1 MNARRRSFDRP
12 AWGLLAVV
20 LAGLVVEL
28 LTPGIQLSGFL
39 LIPVLLSAVLSRPAL
54 TAGLSFVALA
64 LSIPAQLWLGYDT
77 RLVIVRSLLI
87 GTAGVV
93 AVALAANLARAQR
106 NRAEALAAVREHE
119 QLLRDVT
126 DGMLDPQILFTPV
139 RDSGGRIIDFTYE
152 DLNRAACVYLGV
164 DREDRIGESLVQTFP
179 NIAES
184 GLLARY
190 VRCAETGEPVELD
203 DFDFFNGNRG
213 ESLRYDIRGSR
224 AHGGSLSMNYRDV
237 TERYEVRQLLAASE
251 ERYRLLAENVSDLIA
266 HVRDGRFVWI
276 SPSAQKILGAPAS
289 YWVGRHAQEIFPPGD
304 EQTFAGS
311 LATLGTGG
319 KLDERVRVVSVA
331 GLEHW
336 ADLHAGP
343 FRDANGQPDG
353 IIAALRIVD
362 DEVAAER
369 EADEARLQQARS
381 DALYRRSM
389 DSAAVGMC
397 LADLEGKLIE
407 VNPALC
413 AFFGYDAEALRQM
426 TWQQLTAADY
436 LQADLDNRE
445 DVLAGRSESYRMV
458 KQFIH
463 ADGRPIWG
471 DLAVSCLRAPD
482 GQVEIFIGQ
491 IVDITDEVETRAQL
505 EEARREQAV
514 IDARYRRSIDNA
526 AVGMC
531 LVTPQGRVH
540 DVNAA
545 MCQFFGYDADA
556 MNGMRW
562 QDVTAPE
569 YLEEEQNKFNAVI
582 EGRIDSYRMVKHY
595 HHADG
600 RLIWGDLSVS
610 GIRDDTGHL
619 EYMVALLT
627 DVTARVQAD
636 ERNRLLAEQL
646 KQQSELTKAELDS
659 AATYMA
665 SIMPRGLHG
674 PVAVSS
680 RYIPSRELGGD
691 CFDYHWIDDDNLIFY
706 LIDVSGHGIEPA
718 LLAVSLQNMLRSGTL
733 AAPVLLSPE
742 VTLTELNR
750 LFQMDQQ
757 NDHYFTMWYGVYQAS
772 TRTLRYANA
781 GAPPAFAL
789 DCSAGKGLTAT
800 ALSTTSQPIG
810 VFDDTQFAA
819 STYAVPKGCQIFLY
833 SDGASESVLAD
844 GRQLTPEGLLELAT
858 RVAGPPDWSLDD
870 LVDRL
875 LEITRAHAFDD
886 DCSFMRLTFT

>member
-1 MNARRRSFDRP
+1 MKAPRRSSDRS
-12 AWGLLAVV
+12 AWVLFAVLLAGVV
-20 LAGLVVEL
+20 AEL
-28 LTPGIQLSGFL
+28 MTPGTQLSGFL
-39 LIPVLLSAVLSRPAL
+39 LIPVLASVVLARPAL

-64 LSIPAQLWLGYDT
+64 LAIPAQLWLGYDVS
-77 RLVIVRSLLI
+77 LVTVRSLLM
-87 GTAGVV
+87 GAAGVV
-93 AVALAANLARAQR
+93 AVALAANLARANR
-106 NRAEALAAVREHE
+106 VRAEALVGVRERE

-126 DGMLDPQILFTPV
+126 DGMLDPQILFKPV
-139 RDSGGRIIDFTYE
+139 RDSGGRVIDFTYQ
-152 DLNRAACVYLGV
+152 DLNRAACVFFGV
-164 DREDRIGESLVQTFP
+164 NREDRIGESLTQAVP

-184 GLLARY
+184 GLLAHF

-203 DFDFFNGNRG
+203 DFDSSIGERG
-213 ESLRYDIRGSR
+213 ESGRYDIRGSR
-224 AHGGSLSMNYRDV
+224 THAGWVSMSSRDV
-237 TERYEVRQLLAASE
+237 TERYEVGQRLSASE
-251 ERYRLLAENVSDLIA
+251 ERYRLLAENASDLVA

-276 SPSAQKILGAPAS
+276 SPAAQEILGAPAS
-289 YWVGRHAQEIFPPGD
+289 YWVGRQVQEIFPPEDAPAFTGR
-304 EQTFAGS
+304 
-311 LATLGTGG
+311 LATLAAGGT
-319 KLDERVRVVSVA
+319 LDERVRVVSAA
-331 GLEHW
+331 GLDHW

-343 FRDANGQPDG
+343 FHDANGQRDG
-353 IIAALRIVD
+353 IIAAMRIVD
-362 DEVAAER
+362 DEVAAR
-369 EADEARLQQARS
+369 SEADEARGRQARS

-389 DSAAVGMC
+389 DNAAVGMC
-397 LADLEGKLIE
+397 LADLEGNLTE

-436 LQADLDNRE
+436 LQADLDNRA
-445 DVLAGRSESYRMV
+445 DLLAGRGESYRMV

-463 ADGRPIWG
+463 ADGHPIWG
-471 DLAVSCLRAPD
+471 DLAVSCVRAPD

-514 IDARYRRSIDNA
+514 VDARYRRAIDNA

-531 LVTPQGRVH
+531 LFTPQGRLH

-545 MCQFFGYDADA
+545 MGQFFGYDAEA

-600 RLIWGDLSVS
+600 RRIWGDFSVS
-610 GIRDDTGHL
+610 GIRDDPGHL
-619 EYMVALLT
+619 EYMVALVT
-627 DVTARVQAD
+627 DITTRVQAD
-636 ERNRLLAEQL
+636 EKSRLLSRQL
-646 KQQSELTKAELDS
+646 KKQNDLTKAELNS

-665 SIMPRGLHG
+665 SIMPRGLDG

-680 RYIPSRELGGD
+680 RYLPSRALGGD
-691 CFDYHWIDDDNLIFY
+691 CFDYSWVDDDHLMFY

-718 LLAVSLQNMLRSGTL
+718 LLAVSLQNMIRSGTL
-733 AAPVLLSPE
+733 ALPILLSPQD
-742 VTLTELNR
+742 TLTELNR
-750 LFQMDQQ
+750 LFQMDRQ
-757 NDHYFTMWYGVYQAS
+757 NDHYFTIWYGVYQAS

-781 GAPPAFAL
+781 GAPPAFAFN
-789 DCSAGKGLTAT
+789 CSAGKGLTAT
-800 ALSTTSQPIG
+800 ALGTTAQPIG
-810 VFDDTQFAA
+810 VFADTQFAA
-819 STYAVPKGCQIFLY
+819 STYSVPPGCQMLLY

-844 GRQLTPEGLLELAT
+844 GRQLTPEGLLKIAT
-858 RVAGPPDWSLDD
+858 RLAGSPHWSLDD

-875 LEITRAHAFDD
+875 LDVTREGAFED
-886 DCSFMRLTFT
+886 DCSLIQLAFT